1 MSMTSVFGHNNTVMW
16 YKRIFDDANITD
28 ITNTWP
34 LFKAYMLSQHKNI
47 AKGDGLKQADIY
59 PQANAAAAPSCP
71 SVDDQVNQAMA
82 ANRISPAATYTAAD
96 LEEITVRAVRA
107 ALDQHARA
115 AVPPPPQTGRN
126 ARTVSGRKQHCN
138 FHGPCAHSGNECTA
152 IVDGQPC
159 THRTRD
165 SRYTVYDASRVYGHV
180 GCTHNPRCI
189 SAADARTAVGPNSF
203 PTMPGNNFK

>member
-1 MSMTSVFGHNNTVMW
+1 
-16 YKRIFDDANITD
+16 
-28 ITNTWP
+28 
-34 LFKAYMLSQHKNI
+34 
-47 AKGDGLKQADIY
+47 
-59 PQANAAAAPSCP
+59 
-71 SVDDQVNQAMA
+71 
-82 ANRISPAATYTAAD
+82 
-96 LEEITVRAVRA
+96 
-107 ALDQHARA
+107 
-115 AVPPPPQTGRN
+115 
-126 ARTVSGRKQHCN
+126 VSGRKQHCN